1 MIHRTH
7 SVKNILAANLSKWDI
22 FVYALPMMAVWSIY
36 LLAYWPGGMSPDS
49 VEQWKELLAFKFI
62 DWHPVFHTLTYW
74 LITRLWL
81 SPAAVVM
88 TQIVILS
95 LVLGWGLLVLRQFG
109 SPRWLTWL
117 TVILLAALPSV
128 GFMVIVLWKDVFYS
142 TAVTALTIMILEL
155 VLTRGQW
162 IEERFAWISLGAI
175 VALIALYRQN
185 GIVPAFG
192 TMTVLLFAYRD
203 RWKLLARAFVLAL
216 LLWAGIRG
224 PFYTAIGVNRDVDS
238 GLGIALSHLI
248 ARYTN
253 TAVPFSTEERA
264 LLTRIRGAEV
274 WPYNCY
280 MENALFYDGNYDY
293 VAAKENINSLVLL
306 SAKLIH
312 RDPQIFL
319 QHLAC
324 NGSFAYQI
332 TQPPNS
338 EYETVFTNIF
348 TNDFGLKTES
358 KLPGVKS
365 FLSAW
370 DGQTP
375 GPLNWLIWRVPFWN
389 YLLFGALLVYS
400 LRTHNWKSW
409 LIMVPIVLNILPL
422 IPLTI
427 SQAYRFVFSSTL
439 VSVLMAMP
447 LLLGFLPASQELKSN

>member
-1 MIHRTH
+1 
-7 SVKNILAANLSKWDI
+7 
-22 FVYALPMMAVWSIY
+22 MMVVWSIY

-49 VEQWKELLAFKFI
+49 IQQWKELLTFKFN
-62 DWHPVFHTLTYW
+62 DWHPAFHTLTYW

-81 SPAAVVM
+81 SPAAIVI
-88 TQIVILS
+88 TQIVVLS

-117 TVILLAALPSV
+117 TVIIFMVLPSV

-155 VLTRGQW
+155 VLTKGQW
-162 IEERFAWISLGAI
+162 IEERFSWISLGAI

-185 GIVPAFG
+185 GVIPAFG
-192 TMTVLLFAYRD
+192 TMAILLVVYRD
-203 RWKLLARAFVLAL
+203 RWKPFAKAFVLAL
-216 LLWAGIRG
+216 VLWAGVRG

-253 TAVPFSTEERA
+253 TVVPFSTEERA
-264 LLTRIRGAEV
+264 LLTKIRGAEV

-280 MENALFYDGNYDY
+280 MENALLYDGHYDFL
-293 VAAKENINSLVLL
+293 AAKENINSLILL

-312 RDPQIFL
+312 RDPQVFL
-319 QHLAC
+319 EHLAC
-324 NGSFAYQI
+324 NSSFAYQI

-338 EYETVFTNIF
+338 EYETVFTYIF

-358 KLPGVKS
+358 KLPRVKG
-365 FLSAW
+365 FLDRW

-389 YLLFGALLVYS
+389 YFLFAGIMLYS
-400 LRTHNWKSW
+400 FRTKNWKSL
-409 LIMVPIVLNILPL
+409 LIVVPIALNVAPL
-422 IPLTI
+422 ALFTGG
-427 SQAYRFVFSSTL
+427 QAFRYVFSSTL
-439 VSVLMAMP
+439 VSVLMGMP
-447 LLLGFLPASQELKSN
+447 LLLGFLPASQEFNTNG